1 MYQCILNK
9 DKVKKVI
16 KIVGISVMFFL
27 LSRTSYA
34 QVEISGDDTP
44 APSAE
49 LHVKENTLVPKGVL
63 FPSMNTVQMRAIV
76 NPANGLIVY
85 NTDYKRYMYY
95 VTYNNGTPF
104 NSWVC
109 MGGMQVANER
119 VDLEPLSGVGLS
131 QGIMS
136 YEASTG
142 KALYYNGSGW
152 TELCITANTITPTVN
167 NP

>member
-1 MYQCILNK
+1 MKPSFSIIYI
-9 DKVKKVI
+9 
-16 KIVGISVMFFL
+16 ISL
-27 LSRTSYA
+27 LLTISITAYS
-34 QVEISGDDTP
+34 QVEVNGDDSP

-49 LHVKENTLVPKGVL
+49 LHIKESTSAPKGVL
-63 FPSMNTVQMRAIV
+63 FPSMNTTEMRAIV

-85 NTDYKRYMYY
+85 NSDYKRYMYY

-109 MGGMQVANER
+109 MGGMQVANLR
-119 VDLEPLSGVGLS
+119 VDLEPPAGNDLS
-131 QGIMS
+131 QGFMS

-142 KALYYNGSGW
+142 KALYYNGTTW
-152 TELCITANTITPTVN
+152 TELCTSGNTITPTVN